1 MITAEQVDHFE
12 AFGFI
17 MLPRAFTSDEIVPI
31 SREVDRIL
39 EEDRQGQPF
48 AGTSRQG
55 VYGGVEHSPLLTGLV
70 EDDRIFETME
80 ALLGPGFI
88 WQGSDTNLFVGDT
101 AWHGGGA
108 YGEGM
113 KGIKI
118 ALYLDS
124 VRRENGCLRVIP
136 GSHRRPFGKLLKPLR
151 PEQPV
156 EGAKPFGLDPAAIP
170 SLPLESDPGDVV
182 IFTESLW
189 HGSFGG
195 GVGRRMFTLN
205 FLEQPTTE
213 DHLETIRRAY
223 EMDLKF
229 LKEQQY
235 TPKDWIYG
243 EAFLNSERPRIRA
256 VASKL
261 KKLGLR

>member
-1 MITAEQVDHFE
+1 MITADQIAHFE

-17 MLPRAFTSDEIVPI
+17 VLRRAFSLEEMDPI
-31 SREVDRIL
+31 GREVDRIL
-39 EEDRQGQPF
+39 TEDRQGKPF
-48 AGTSRQG
+48 AGSSRQG
-55 VYGGVEHSPLLTGLV
+55 VYGGVEASPLLTRLV

-101 AWHGGGA
+101 AWHSGGA

-113 KGIKI
+113 RGIKI

-136 GSHRRPFGKLLKPLR
+136 GSHRRPFGELLKPLR

-156 EGAKPFGLDPAAIP
+156 EGAKPFGLDPAEIP
-170 SLPLESDPGDVV
+170 SLPLESDRGDVV
-182 IFTESLW
+182 VFTESLW

-205 FLEQPTTE
+205 FLERPTKAE
-213 DHLETIRRAY
+213 HLEAIRRMY
-223 EMDLKF
+223 DMDLS
-229 LKEQQY
+229 LMREQQH
-235 TPKDWIYG
+235 TSKDWIYG
-243 EAFLNSERPRIRA
+243 KAFLNSERPRIRA
-256 VASKL
+256 VTSKL
-261 KKLGLR
+261 KELGLR